1 MQSGG
6 QFAGQLALQTAG
18 VPWWLTTGVTTFGG
32 EMENALKDRLNY
44 KQATLNATIKTGAE
58 ILSEKLFGG
67 SGFGE
72 KGLINVDLSDL
83 KNINSDT
90 VGYIKVNNTNINYP
104 VVQTTDNSFYLSHT
118 FDKSENKAGWVFM
131 DYRNHSDYFDANTVL
146 YAHGRL
152 DNTMFG
158 SLRKVIKEEWY
169 TNVDNHIIQ
178 YSNDYYSTM
187 WQVFSIYRVKETND
201 YIKVGFNNDN
211 DYQEFI
217 NLIKNRS
224 IYDFNTEV
232 STSDKILT
240 LSSCYNDV
248 DRMVLHA
255 KLVKIVEK

>member
-1 MQSGG
+1 MIMKRRI
-6 QFAGQLALQTAG
+6 
-18 VPWWLTTGVTTFGG
+18 VNV
-32 EMENALKDRLNY
+32 
-44 KQATLNATIKTGAE
+44 
-58 ILSEKLFGG
+58 ILSIILLCLLVILFI
-67 SGFGE
+67 SLKNIYNWFNENNKTKKMVEVINENTTVEEIKEDDE

-201 YIKVGFNNDN
+201 YIRVGFNNDN

-255 KLVKIVEK
+255 KLIKIVEK